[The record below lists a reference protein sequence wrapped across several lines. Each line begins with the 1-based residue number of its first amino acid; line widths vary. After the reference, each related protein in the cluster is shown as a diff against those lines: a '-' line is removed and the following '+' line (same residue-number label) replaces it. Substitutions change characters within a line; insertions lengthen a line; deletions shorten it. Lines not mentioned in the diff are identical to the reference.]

1 MVTWATT
8 STSKLNFSFDDSQ
21 QIYIDISDLYIYLF
35 MSSDENP
42 IDQDDTIKKHV
53 MTNYCEEIKEI
64 WQQASMGKT
73 KQQTCLFSRLCKK
86 LLVPICF

>member
-1 MVTWATT
+1 MIHN
-8 STSKLNFSFDDSQ
+8 K
-21 QIYIDISDLYIYLF
+21 YIDISDLYIYLF

-64 WQQASMGKT
+64 
-73 KQQTCLFSRLCKK
+73 
-86 LLVPICF
+86 